1 MTEPKTDTNGGEMP
15 ETYARFSLTQRIEHA
30 LFLLSFTTLAVTGLA
45 QKFAANPFG
54 VSVLQALGGI
64 EQTRQIHHIA
74 AISMMFESIY
84 HILAVLYRVVVRGA
98 PLNMIPVTEDIKHLW
113 HDVLYYLGFREHGA
127 HYGRYNYAEK
137 VEYFAVVW
145 GTIIMAITGFIMWNP
160 IATTRVLPGD
170 VIPAAKNAHG
180 NEAILAVLAI
190 IIWHFYHVHLKR
202 FNKSMFTG
210 KLTRQEMEEEH
221 PAELAAIE
229 AGMTPEPPPPDVLRR
244 RRRLFFP
251 IASGLSILLLLGVYG
266 FITFEDTAVTTV
278 PPRETVQV
286 FAPRT
291 PTAVPTITPVPSPT
305 LGDVQRESWEGRFR
319 ALFRNRCGTCHGT
332 TAVGGLSLATYEQ
345 ALEGGE
351 SGPAIVP
358 GDPDSSVLVQAQAAG
373 DHPGQ
378 LTIEELEQVIDWIL
392 AGAPER

>member
-1 MTEPKTDTNGGEMP
+1 MAERRTGSTGEESPKTYT
-15 ETYARFSLTQRIEHA
+15 RFTLSQRIEHA
-30 LFLLSFTTLAVTGLA
+30 LFLLSFTILALTGLA
-45 QKFAANPFG
+45 QKYASSALG

-64 EQTRQIHHIA
+64 ERARQIHHIA

-84 HILAVLYRVVVRGA
+84 HILAVLYRVVVRGV
-98 PLNMIPVTEDIKHLW
+98 PLNMMPFVEDAKHLW
-113 HDVLYYLGFREHGA
+113 HDVLYYLGLREHSA
-127 HYGRYNYAEK
+127 RYGRYNYAEK

-180 NEAILAVLAI
+180 NEAVLAVLAI
-190 IIWHFYHVHLKR
+190 IIWHFYHVHVKR

-229 AGMTPEPPPPDVLRR
+229 AGMTPEPPSPDVLRR
-244 RRRLFFP
+244 RRRIFFP
-251 IASGLSILLLLGVYG
+251 IAGVLTVVLLLGVYG
-266 FITFEDTAVTTV
+266 FITFEDTAITTV

-291 PTAVPTITPVPSPT
+291 PSPTPSPT
-305 LGDVQRESWEGRFR
+305 PVATPTLAGVQPQSWQGRYQ
-319 ALFRNRCGTCHGT
+319 ALFQERCGACHGE
-332 TAVGGLSLATYEQ
+332 TALGGLSLETYQQ
-345 ALEGGE
+345 ALEGGD

-358 GDPDSSVLVQAQAAG
+358 GDPDNSLLVQVQATG

-378 LTIEELEQVIDWIL
+378 LTIEELERVIDWIL
-392 AGAPER
+392 AGAPEQ